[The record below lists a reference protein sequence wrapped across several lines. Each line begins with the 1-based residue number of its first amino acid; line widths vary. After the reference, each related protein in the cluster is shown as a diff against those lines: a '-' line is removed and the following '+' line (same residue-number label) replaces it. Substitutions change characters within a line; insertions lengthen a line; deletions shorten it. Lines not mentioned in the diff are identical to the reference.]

1 MKIAFVFCTLLVI
14 IFSHLANA
22 QNLVPDGG
30 FEDIHRMQKGKINP
44 AACTR
49 TWQCP
54 MDNGVGD
61 SYNKKGKGHGSA
73 PSNIFGRQKPHSGN
87 GYGGICVRKKFI
99 EYLETKL
106 SDTLIKDQEY
116 LVEYYMSK
124 AERSIGSVKEF
135 GVLFSDK
142 ISMGITGIGIPNR
155 PSIENIK
162 KHGFRKKIKW
172 MKFSAVY
179 KAKGGETV
187 LILGYFNHKNVKR
200 FKGYAHYYIDDVS
213 VFPLASNTF
222 LKSEKNINDT
232 ASTAVKSNT
241 LPRLNESITLKNVF
255 FETNES
261 KLLESSFAEL
271 DLLVNQLNQFNQTT
285 IAIAGHTDDTGDE
298 IQNRDLSTARAKAV
312 ADYLIAKGIDS
323 ERIIYKGHGS
333 SKPIASNNTLEGKQ
347 QNRRVEFVLSTKK

>member
-1 MKIAFVFCTLLVI
+1 MKMRTAFCLLLLI
-14 IFSHLANA
+14 ICSLWANA
-22 QNLVPDGG
+22 QNLVLDGG
-30 FEDIHRMQKGKINP
+30 FEDIHRLQKGKINP

-54 MDNGVGD
+54 MDNGGGD

-116 LVEYYMSK
+116 LVEYYISK

-142 ISMGITGIGIPNR
+142 ICMGISGIGIPVQ

-162 KHGFRKKIKW
+162 KHGFRRKIRW
-172 MKFSAVY
+172 MKFSAIY

-187 LILGYFNHKNVKR
+187 LILGYFNHKNVKQ

-213 VFPLASNTF
+213 VLPIASNTF
-222 LKSEKNINDT
+222 LPSTKNINDT
-232 ASTAVKSNT
+232 AVTQVKSNT
-241 LPRLNESITLKNVF
+241 LPQFNQSITLKNIF
-255 FETNES
+255 FETYES
-261 KLLESSFAEL
+261 KLLESSYTEL
-271 DLLVNQLNQFNQTT
+271 DKLVILLNQYIQTT
-285 IAIAGHTDDTGDE
+285 IAIGGHTDDTGDE

-312 ADYLIAKGIDS
+312 ADYLIAKGINS
-323 ERIIYKGHGS
+323 QRIVYKGYGS
-333 SKPIASNNTLEGKQ
+333 SKPIASNNSLEGKQ
-347 QNRRVEFVLSTKK
+347 LNRRVDFILKNN

>member
-1 MKIAFVFCTLLVI
+1 MKIHFITFTLLLI
-14 IFSHLANA
+14 SCSQFTSA

-30 FEDIHRMQKGKINP
+30 FEDIHRLQIGKNNP
-44 AACTR
+44 AACTK

-54 MDNGVGD
+54 IDNGSGD

-73 PSNIFGRQKPHSGN
+73 PGNIFGRQKPHSGD

-106 SDTLIKDQEY
+106 SDTLVKDQEY
-116 LVEYYMSK
+116 LVEYYISK

-135 GVLFSDK
+135 GVMFSDK
-142 ISMGITGIGIPNR
+142 ISMGISGIGIPVK

-172 MKFSAVY
+172 MKFSAIY
-179 KAKGGETV
+179 KAKGGETL
-187 LILGYFNHKNVKR
+187 LILGYFNHKNVKQ

-213 VFPLASNTF
+213 VVPLANHTITEPP
-222 LKSEKNINDT
+222 KIRVDT
-232 ASTAVKSNT
+232 PTT
-241 LPRLNESITLKNVF
+241 LIKTSPSPLLNQSITLKNIF
-255 FETNES
+255 FETNQS
-261 KLLESSFAEL
+261 KLLESSFTEL
-271 DLLVNQLNQFNQTT
+271 DLLSNQLHQFDQTT
-285 IAIAGHTDDTGDE
+285 IVISGHTDDTGDE

-323 ERIIYKGHGS
+323 ERIIYKGYGS
-333 SKPIASNNTLEGKQ
+333 SKPIANNLTIEGKQ
-347 QNRRVEFVLSTKK
+347 QNRRVDIVINSK

>member
-1 MKIAFVFCTLLVI
+1 MKMPLAIYITLFFLSPILVYT
-14 IFSHLANA
+14 

-30 FEDIHRMQKGKINP
+30 FEDIHRMQKGKNNP
-44 AACTR
+44 VSCTR

-54 MDNGVGD
+54 MFIGGGD
-61 SYNKKGKGHGSA
+61 SYNKKGKGNGSA
-73 PSNIFGRQKPHSGN
+73 PSNIFGRQKPHSGD

-106 SDTLIKDQEY
+106 SDTLLKDQEY
-116 LVEYYMSK
+116 LVEYYISK

-142 ISMGITGIGIPNR
+142 ISMGITGIGIPKQ

-172 MKFSAVY
+172 MKFSAIY

-213 VFPLASNTF
+213 VLPMASKTF
-222 LKSEKNINDT
+222 MISEKNINDT
-232 ASTAVKSNT
+232 ASTIEKSYT
-241 LPRLNESITLKNVF
+241 LPLFNQSITLKNIF

-261 KLLESSFAEL
+261 KLLESSFTEL
-271 DLLVNQLNQFNQTT
+271 DLLVNQLNQLNQTT
-285 IAIAGHTDDTGDE
+285 IAIGGHTDDTGDE
-298 IQNRDLSTARAKAV
+298 IQNRDLSTAKARAI
-312 ADYLIAKGIDS
+312 ADYLISEGIDS
-323 ERIIYKGHGS
+323 KRIVYKGYGS
-333 SKPIASNNTLEGKQ
+333 SKPIANNNTEEGKQ
-347 QNRRVEFVLSTKK
+347 TNRRVEFILRNK

>member
-1 MKIAFVFCTLLVI
+1 
-14 IFSHLANA
+14 
-22 QNLVPDGG
+22 
-30 FEDIHRMQKGKINP
+30 
-44 AACTR
+44 
-49 TWQCP
+49 
-54 MDNGVGD
+54 
-61 SYNKKGKGHGSA
+61 
-73 PSNIFGRQKPHSGN
+73 
-87 GYGGICVRKKFI
+87 VRKNFI

-124 AERSIGSVKEF
+124 AERSLGSVKEF

-232 ASTAVKSNT
+232 ATTAVKSNT
-241 LPRLNESITLKNVF
+241 LPRLNESIKLKNVF

-312 ADYLIAKGIDS
+312 ADYLIAKEIDS
-323 ERIIYKGHGS
+323 ERIIYKGLGS
-333 SKPIASNNTLEGKQ
+333 SKPIANNNTIEGKQ
-347 QNRRVEFVLSTKK
+347 QNRRVEFVLSSKK